1 MADLNTVE
9 ETKSAEFSPEAQKEA
24 EKIIARYPSKDS
36 AALPVL
42 FLAQR
47 EFGYITP
54 AAEQLV
60 ADLLQRPVADIHGVV
75 TFYTMF
81 NQKPVG
87 KYHIQICRNIS
98 CWIKNAPG
106 LLEYL
111 KSKLGIDVGETTADG
126 KFTLS
131 EVECLAH
138 CEQAPAM
145 QINDDII
152 ANLTTEKIDKIIS
165 DLN

>member
-1 MADLNTVE
+1 MAESNTFE
-9 ETKSAEFSPEAQKEA
+9 KTKPAEFSAAAQQEA
-24 EKIIARYPSKDS
+24 EAIIARYPERHS
-36 AALPVL
+36 AILPLLHLV
-42 FLAQR
+42 QH

-54 AAEQLV
+54 AAEHLV
-60 ADLLQRPVADIHGVV
+60 AGLLQMPVTEVHGVV

-98 CWIKNAPG
+98 CWLKNAPE
-106 LLEYL
+106 LLKHL
-111 KSKLGIDVGETTADG
+111 KSKLGIDVGETSADG
-126 KFTLS
+126 KFTLT

-138 CEQAPAM
+138 CEFAPAL

-152 ANLTTEKIDKIIS
+152 GNLSKEKIDQIIS
-165 DLN
+165 DAK